1 MEDATTSKWGPSCCL
16 VLKLVFITKQQG
28 APCTHFL
35 GASNSESKLTI
46 VGLKKKS
53 ITSRL
58 VFFFYL
64 SLSLSFSLS
73 HLIGE
78 LGKQKL
84 QKFLETLF
92 WINWKR
98 KENCFISVSFKK
110 KFVEFIVPSI
120 QEVPSMEFFFY
131 WKFSS

>member
-1 MEDATTSKWGPSCCL
+1 MGRHEMPSGGTRAEVGGCSNHKVSPYLKLEVIRPLDGALTTTSKWGPSCCL

-35 GASNSESKLTI
+35 GASNSESNLTI
-46 VGLKKKS
+46 VGLKKKKHNQQ
-53 ITSRL
+53 IG
-58 VFFFYL
+58 FFL
-64 SLSLSFSLS
+64 LSFSFILS

-92 WINWKR
+92 
-98 KENCFISVSFKK
+98 
-110 KFVEFIVPSI
+110 
-120 QEVPSMEFFFY
+120 
-131 WKFSS
+131 